1 MKTIAVLT
9 DFSQRADNAAL
20 YAVHL
25 AQHLK
30 VNVLLYNSFFV
41 ASDNASSAQVAWP
54 MENFEE
60 LRHDSEKE
68 MQLLLAK
75 LKKEL
80 TVSPEGFTPAIECGS
95 QGGNLVDNL
104 DELLADREIILLVM
118 GSHKKG
124 IATLMTANHMRE
136 LIDKALLP
144 VLIIPEYKT
153 FEPFHKIAFAT
164 DLHEGDI
171 EFIHS
176 LASLARSFD
185 AEILIAHTTNTDD
198 NQLVDTF
205 LNKVTNNVDYPK
217 IYFRPLEDMT
227 VNDGLSLLIE
237 HGQIDMLVMVHRHKS
252 LLERVFTRSNSQH
265 TAADIEIPLLIYS
278 YPVKSMI
285 VF

>member
-9 DFSQRADNAAL
+9 DFSERADNAAM

-41 ASDNASSAQVAWP
+41 ASAHQLSAQVAWP
-54 MENFEE
+54 MEDFNE
-60 LRHDSEKE
+60 LQHDSEKE

-80 TVSPEGFTPAIECGS
+80 TLSPEGFTPAIECGS
-95 QGGNLVDNL
+95 HGGNLVDNL
-104 DELLADREIILLVM
+104 DELLADREVIVLVM

-124 IATLMTANHMRE
+124 VATLMTANHMRE

-153 FEPFHKIAFAT
+153 FAPIHKIAFAT
-164 DLHEGDI
+164 DLHGGDI

-185 AEILIAHTTNTDD
+185 AEILIAHTTKTDD
-198 NQLVDTF
+198 NELVDTF
-205 LNKVTNNVDYPK
+205 LNKVTNNVDYHK
-217 IYFRPLEDMT
+217 IYFRPLKDMS
-227 VNDGLSLLIE
+227 VNDGLNWLIE
-237 HGQIDMLVMVHRHKS
+237 QGQIDMLVMVHRHKS
-252 LLERVFTRSNSQH
+252 LLERFFTRSNSQH
-265 TAADIEIPLLIYS
+265 TAADSEMPLLIYP